1 MKKVNQKKNLKY
13 QLQRGTKNLNYLMDD
28 ILYQIFKIILRKS
41 SKDKSFTDDLSIGIY
56 VNHVKKRITFGIK
69 TGCYSELLTPE
80 TIELLGSTKSKLIK
94 NKNDENVLH
103 LEIVETVLSH
113 CNIVNND
120 YQLDSRI

>member
-56 VNHVKKRITFGIK
+56 VNHVKNRITFGIK

-94 NKNDENVLH
+94 NKK
-103 LEIVETVLSH
+103 
-113 CNIVNND
+113 
-120 YQLDSRI
+120 

>member
-1 MKKVNQKKNLKY
+1 
-13 QLQRGTKNLNYLMDD
+13 MDD

-41 SKDKSFTDDLSIGIY
+41 SKDKSSTDNLSIGIY
-56 VNHVKKRITFGIK
+56 VNHVKNMITFRTK
-69 TGCYSELLTPE
+69 TGSYSELLTPE
-80 TIELLGSTKSKLIK
+80 TIDLLGSTKSKLIK

-113 CNIVNND
+113 CNIANND